1 MSSER
6 RWAQFRRD
14 GLEGERFLAL
24 ACAVLATASVAASFL
39 GSGLL
44 GPQVIF
50 ARALLFAFFTYGV
63 VNLTLAWVH
72 TGARW
77 RWRRFAHATGVVLV
91 CLVTTATGGAHSPFL
106 ILLLWALLA
115 GADQWGMK
123 GSLLTAGACV
133 ALLVAPSLVSGL
145 WPDRVRVLTG
155 GGGST
160 AAITGISLSLIIA
173 SYLLGYLV
181 EEGKRQHA
189 NARIISRLIGNAL
202 PEVGLRATIE
212 SLMHSVRAYFD
223 ADQIRLVLRR
233 VAGEEAFLWESK
245 RPRGDEDEAVRF
257 SKLSDAEREA
267 YFATLPE
274 AVWHS
279 AKRRR
284 PIDLESFGGADSPKP
299 DGGRQGASWTASRRF
314 HTPNDFGGNHTNMQV
329 VGERHTVFVD
339 FSSLLAVSFSYQ
351 REWFGR
357 LLVYN
362 SARGAF
368 HQGDARFLEGLIRE
382 VAPAIY
388 YMHHLG
394 HLRSRARA
402 DERSRIAHEL
412 HDGVIQSLIGME
424 MQTAAVQ
431 REVAGDPSRLLQEI
445 GRLQDLLRKEILEL
459 RERMHLLKPM
469 EVEPS
474 QLVNRL
480 AETVDQFRREQAIA
494 ASFVSDAQEV
504 SLPPRACSE
513 LVRILQEALVNI
525 RKHSG
530 ARKTLVCFGRENGMW
545 KLLVEDDGC
554 GFSFAGRRSLAELDA
569 ASVGPRVIKERM
581 RKIGGQLVIESVPG
595 CGARLEIS
603 LLPVAYEQP
612 V

>member
-14 GLEGERFLAL
+14 GLEGERFFAVT
-24 ACAVLATASVAASFL
+24 CAVLATSCMATAFL
-39 GSGLL
+39 APGLL
-44 GPQVIF
+44 GPHVNV
-50 ARALLFAFFTYGV
+50 ARRLFFAFFTYGL
-63 VNLTLAWVH
+63 VNLTFTWVH

-77 RWRRFAHATGVVLV
+77 RWRPYAHASGVVLV
-91 CLVTTATGGAHSPFL
+91 CLVTISTGGAHSPFL
-106 ILLLWALLA
+106 VLFLWALLA
-115 GADQWGMK
+115 GADHWGMK
-123 GSLLTAGACV
+123 GTLLSAGACV
-133 ALLVAPSLVSGL
+133 VLLLAPSLVSAL
-145 WPDRVRVLTG
+145 WPGRVRVLSG
-155 GGGST
+155 GGGSS
-160 AAITGISLSLIIA
+160 AGIIGISLSLIIA

-212 SLMHSVRAYFD
+212 SLMHSVREYFD

-245 RPRGDEDEAVRF
+245 RPRANEDEGVRF

-284 PIDLESFGGADSPKP
+284 SIDWESLGGAASSKQDRK
-299 DGGRQGASWTASRRF
+299 GQGASWTATERF
-314 HTPNDFGGNHTNMQV
+314 HSLSDYDGNHTNMRV

-368 HQGDARFLEGLIRE
+368 HKGDARFLEGLVRE

-424 MQTAAVQ
+424 MQTAAVR
-431 REVAGDPSRLLQEI
+431 REAAGGPSHLLKEI
-445 GRLQDLLRKEILEL
+445 GRLQELLRKEILEL
-459 RERMHLLKPM
+459 RERMHLLKPLD
-469 EVEPS
+469 VEPF

-480 AETVDQFRREQAIA
+480 AETVDQFRREQPIM
-494 ASFVSDAQEV
+494 ASFVSDAGEV

-530 ARKTLVCFGRENGMW
+530 ARKTLVRFGRENGTW

-554 GFSFAGRRSLAELDA
+554 GFCFTGRLSLAELDA
-569 ASVGPRVIKERM
+569 ASLGPRVIKERM

-595 CGARLEIS
+595 CGTRLEIS